1 MSARGHAVQI
11 LRERNVHVRLGSRPV
26 FYIGNRGSALPA
38 KVQRRDAPDAEPILS
53 QEVAMSLRTSIRIV
67 STVIALATASMI
79 ASVAL
84 ASHHFALAIDAAV
97 QLGR

>member
-1 MSARGHAVQI
+1 
-11 LRERNVHVRLGSRPV
+11 
-26 FYIGNRGSALPA
+26 
-38 KVQRRDAPDAEPILS
+38 
-53 QEVAMSLRTSIRIV
+53 MSLRTSIRIV
-67 STVIALATASMI
+67 STVIALATASVI

>member
-1 MSARGHAVQI
+1 
-11 LRERNVHVRLGSRPV
+11 
-26 FYIGNRGSALPA
+26 
-38 KVQRRDAPDAEPILS
+38 
-53 QEVAMSLRTSIRIV
+53 MSLRTSIRVV

>member
-1 MSARGHAVQI
+1 MFMSGWGRDPSSTLATGF
-11 LRERNVHVRLGSRPV
+11 S
-26 FYIGNRGSALPA
+26 PA
-38 KVQRRDAPDAEPILS
+38 GKGPKTRDAPDAEPILS
-53 QEVAMSLRTSIRIV
+53 QEVAMSLRTSIRVV